1 MIALDVNVL
10 VAAVHEAAPDH
21 EVMRSWLERA
31 VEAPEQVGVSD
42 AVLAG
47 TVRVLT
53 HPRVFDPPVPV
64 DRALDVLDQLVEHPG
79 VTVLTPPPGFW
90 ARLRDLCRTTQ
101 ARGNLVPDAA
111 HAVLAMQHGAV
122 LVTRDR
128 DFARFPGL
136 RWRLPEQHPS

>member
-10 VAAVHEAAPDH
+10 VAAIHSASPEH
-21 EVMRSWLERA
+21 QRTREWLELA
-31 VEAPEQVGVSD
+31 VDGPEPVGVSES
-42 AVLAG
+42 VLTG
-47 TVRVLT
+47 TLRILT

-64 DRALDVLDQLVEHPG
+64 ERAVEAIDHLVEHPG
-79 VTVLTPPPGFW
+79 VVVLTPLPGFW
-90 ARLRDLCRTTQ
+90 ARLRDL
-101 ARGNLVPDAA
+101 ARATAAKGNMVPDAA

-136 RWRLPEQHPS
+136 QWRHPDQ